1 MVAGA
6 KNSDSGPIT
15 GVLPVMW
22 KPIDTV
28 ITTKHLLRIRGVLL
42 AYLIYICGHS
52 VSSPGTQ
59 QAALSPSKKINAQED
74 KRAYTSVEVPAGYT
88 ADWVGGRTDLGIVVI
103 SVKCLV
109 DGNQANGYRL
119 KIVSRITERL

>member
-1 MVAGA
+1 MCSSRRVETDRYGHYY
-6 KNSDSGPIT
+6 KTPVKDKGSIT
-15 GVLPVMW
+15 CLFDIYMW
-22 KPIDTV
+22 PFRV
-28 ITTKHLLRIRGVLL
+28 IARN
-42 AYLIYICGHS
+42 
-52 VSSPGTQ
+52 
-59 QAALSPSKKINAQED
+59 AALSPSKKINAQED

-119 KIVSRITERL
+119 KIVSRIMERL